1 MKRTYWIRTGAG
13 RGETEPKWIQLSGQ
27 EFYAFIHSEEGNGRY
42 FIRLFD
48 ETDPECEDILIEAGR
63 KDYEAWKK
71 DYDRHRYLNR
81 TRKGMEVVPL
91 DTGREDGA
99 GGLPDRPAR

>member
-48 ETDPECEDILIEAGR
+48 EMDPECED
-63 KDYEAWKK
+63 
-71 DYDRHRYLNR
+71 
-81 TRKGMEVVPL
+81 V
-91 DTGREDGA
+91 A
-99 GGLPDRPAR
+99 GGLPERLARGEDLESLIAEKDERERLRNAVALLETGSLLLK